1 MFGRLPIFIIILVCS
16 GCSTAAMNTDIAS
29 TKWRME
35 NLEKRLQDFKE
46 EAASRESILSSR
58 IATLEKRLD
67 VSSLEQRTMR
77 PVSAGHLAD
86 GKRGI
91 ANVADGQVIAKK
103 ATGSEL
109 EVAASTPQT
118 SASGKKTVVDVSEK
132 KADEQAAIAMFIP
145 TASKSAAASG
155 NNAKPAVQMH
165 RESTTTS
172 NAQASVTKNT
182 AVVNRVVKPVL
193 KKKGSVSMYKHG
205 LELLEIGRHV
215 EGRERLEEFLTEFPH
230 DRLAPNAVYWI
241 GESYYSQKEYQV
253 AQDLFRDVLRRYPKS
268 NKAKAAMLK
277 MGYTS
282 KQLLKISEA
291 RQHLLKVVEKYPKSN
306 EARLARKMLSGI

>member
-1 MFGRLPIFIIILVCS
+1 MFGRLLIFLVMLVCS

-35 NLEKRLQDFKE
+35 NLEKRFQNFRE
-46 EAASRESILSSR
+46 EAESRELVLSSR
-58 IATLEKRLD
+58 IATLEKKLD
-67 VSSLEQRTMR
+67 LPVAEQHAMS
-77 PVSAGHLAD
+77 PASISDA
-86 GKRGI
+86 
-91 ANVADGQVIAKK
+91 
-103 ATGSEL
+103 ATEK
-109 EVAASTPQT
+109 ASTDEQIVAKETAVPAMGTDVPTPQKT
-118 SASGKKTVVDVSEK
+118 ASDKAYVVDASEK
-132 KADEQAAIAMFIP
+132 NADEQAAIAMFIP
-145 TASKSAAASG
+145 AASKSAATSG
-155 NNAKPAVQMH
+155 RQGKAKPVVETH
-165 RESTTTS
+165 HESSTPS
-172 NAQASVTKNT
+172 KAQSPVAKSTP
-182 AVVNRVVKPVL
+182 VVARVVKPVL

-241 GESYYSQKEYQV
+241 GESYYSQKEYNV

-282 KQLLKISEA
+282 KRLLKISEA
-291 RQHLLKVVEKYPKSN
+291 RRYLLKVVEKYPKSN